1 MLPVTEA
8 FKNAFEAN
16 DFECDVIEGDNGDQV
31 QMLVNSEVFGPRFL
45 VVEFPNQGGYV
56 SARLPLIEIPK
67 GKSHVAVTTA
77 NDLQRTAHLVRF
89 WADKKKH
96 AVWAI
101 ADTLV
106 QEADAVAMTSDTI
119 VHLINY
125 CGRVY
130 EVFEKAMN
138 PG

>member
-16 DFECDVIEGDNGDQV
+16 DFECEVMEGEKGDQV
-31 QMLVNSEVFGPRFL
+31 QMLVNSEVFGPRYL
-45 VVEFPNQGGYV
+45 VVDFPKQGGYV

-67 GKSHVAVTTA
+67 AKGHVAVTTA
-77 NDLQRTAHLVRF
+77 NDLQRTSHLVHF
-89 WADKKKH
+89 WADKRKRV
-96 AVWAI
+96 VWAV

-106 QEADAVAMTSDTI
+106 QEADAVAMTSDVI
-119 VHLINY
+119 VHLIQY
-125 CGRVY
+125 SGRVY
-130 EVFEKAMN
+130 ETFEKAMN